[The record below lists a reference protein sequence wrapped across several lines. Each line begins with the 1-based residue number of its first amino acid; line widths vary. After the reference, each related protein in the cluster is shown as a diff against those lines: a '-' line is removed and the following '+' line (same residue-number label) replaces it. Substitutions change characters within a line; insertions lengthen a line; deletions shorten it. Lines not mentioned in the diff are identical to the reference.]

1 MVARASRLSSK
12 WGSQLAEGQLVS
24 INLGL
29 HNGVMREL
37 KGRPVLISPPRA
49 KQARISIASKAKW
62 PDGDPRHAQ
71 AAAHR
76 MLLLSAAWL
85 RERRSVMSLFETLKK
100 AIFHNPLAKQ
110 SATHSSPATAKPA
123 STTRVGSS
131 SAPASAPAA
140 KPASASTP
148 SSTSASTSASAPAH
162 ASTTAAPASAAA
174 PATVDV
180 EQVLEGLNAKSSQ
193 KLNWQTSI
201 VDLMKLVGI
210 DSSLQNRKS
219 LAAELGY
226 TGDTNDS
233 AAMNI
238 WLAQGGDEEAGGEWG
253 KAPASLQ

>member
-1 MVARASRLSSK
+1 
-12 WGSQLAEGQLVS
+12 
-24 INLGL
+24 
-29 HNGVMREL
+29 
-37 KGRPVLISPPRA
+37 
-49 KQARISIASKAKW
+49 
-62 PDGDPRHAQ
+62 
-71 AAAHR
+71 
-76 MLLLSAAWL
+76 
-85 RERRSVMSLFETLKK
+85 MSLFETLKK

-123 STTRVGSS
+123 STTRAASS
-131 SAPASAPAA
+131 SAPASASAPAA

-148 SSTSASTSASAPAH
+148 SSTSASTPAH

-219 LAAELGY
+219 LASELGY

-238 WLAQGGDEEAGGEWG
+238 WLHKAVMKKLAENGG
-253 KAPASLQ
+253 KVPASLQ